1 MTRTLI
7 LIAFV
12 LATGC
17 GDSGNPVG
25 PSPTPVLVPI
35 DVRPVDSRFN
45 EAAVRLQSA

>member
-17 GDSGNPVG
+17 GDSGNPG
-25 PSPTPVLVPI
+25 RTEPDP
-35 DVRPVDSRFN
+35 RARAN
-45 EAAVRLQSA
+45 